1 MKQLNVFNAVQANL
15 GPAVAEV
22 LRDPYAQ
29 RWWAGPLL
37 EELTG
42 ALLLVDG
49 EALVRKVGNVAVFE
63 SVSAIVRPLFSV
75 ILAVAGPSPATLF
88 SRLGQLSQSSIRHV
102 QFEWTARGP
111 CAGTLV
117 IVYPT
122 HVPAAYVEW
131 WFGAIDLVYSETK
144 RKGEPTRSS
153 HSGGRLQFEV
163 GWK

>member
-1 MKQLNVFNAVQANL
+1 MRQLHVLNAVQAKL

-22 LRDPYAQ
+22 VRDPYAR

-37 EELTG
+37 EELTL
-42 ALLLVDG
+42 ALLAVDG
-49 EALVRKVGNVAVFE
+49 EALIRKVGTLAVFE

-75 ILAVAGPSPATLF
+75 ILAMAGSSPATLF
-88 SRLGQLSQSSIRHV
+88 SRFGLLSQSSIRHV
-102 QFEWTARGP
+102 QFEWFPRGP
-111 CAGTLV
+111 SAGTLV

-122 HVPAAYVEW
+122 PVPASYVEY

-153 HSGGRLQFEV
+153 HSAGRLAFEV
-163 GWK
+163 GWR